1 MKKIITLSLISL
13 NLLASQTIS
22 SSIEDMFNNGSLSGE
37 IRTLHSS
44 YTNDNS
50 ENSYATAIGGS
61 LNYELANYNGFSG
74 GVEFRTSQDINLLT
88 GEGDKFND
96 ELSSV
101 NGNYNQLTQ
110 AYISYEYENLKLS
123 VGRQL
128 LDTPLADSDDIRM
141 IPNSFEAYILTYKLN
156 DFSFVAGNVQKWQG
170 VDAGLDDGWIKTAKY
185 GVNLAAVLYT
195 NDTIE
200 ATLWY
205 YNITKV
211 SNAIYSDITTTLEL
225 SKDFSL
231 DLALQYLDESELN
244 DSGVEATIYG
254 VSTSLDYNNFG
265 FTLAYNHS
273 SKVDGKSSFSGFGG
287 GTLYT
292 SMDSKILD
300 EIVQDRDADSIM
312 VSVSYELDNLSLSY
326 AYGDF
331 SGDKNSLGKEAHI
344 VEQNFCLEYALSDDL
359 TLSSTYAIDD
369 NKDDS
374 SSEDF
379 NDKNLRF
386 FASYSF

>member
-13 NLLASQTIS
+13 NLLASQTIT

-141 IPNSFEAYILTYKLN
+141 IANSFEAYILTYKLN

>member
-1 MKKIITLSLISL
+1 MKKIVTLSLVTL
-13 NLLASQTIS
+13 NLLASQTTTS
-22 SSIEDMFNNGSLSGE
+22 SVEDMFKNGSFSGE
-37 IRTLHSS
+37 LRTQYSA
-44 YTNDNS
+44 YQNDNS
-50 ENSYATAIGGS
+50 EDTYATAVGGA
-61 LNYELANYNGFSG
+61 LGFELANYKGFGG
-74 GVEFRTSQDINLLT
+74 GVELRTSQDIDPLT

-96 ELSSV
+96 ELSSSK
-101 NGNYNQLTQ
+101 GNYTQLTQ
-110 AYISYEYENLKLS
+110 AYLSYEYGDFTLS
-123 VGRQL
+123 AGRQF

-141 IPNSFEAYILTYKLN
+141 IPNSFEAYIVTYKLN

-170 VDAGLDDGWIKTAKY
+170 GDAGLDDGWVKTAKN
-185 GVNLAAVLYT
+185 GVNLGAVLYT

-254 VSTSLDYNNFG
+254 VSTSLDYNDFG

-287 GTLYT
+287 GALYT
-292 SMDSKILD
+292 SMDSMILD
-300 EIVQDRDADSIM
+300 EIAQDRDADSIM
-312 VSVSYELDNLSLSY
+312 VGIGYELDNLALSY

-331 SGDKNSLGKEAHI
+331 SGDKDSLGKEAHI
-344 VEQNFCLEYALSDDL
+344 VEQNFCLEYALSDDV
-359 TLSSTYAIDD
+359 TLSSTYVIDD
-369 NKDDS
+369 NKDNSLSD
-374 SSEDF
+374 DF
-379 NDKNLRF
+379 NGKNLRF

>member
-141 IPNSFEAYILTYKLN
+141 IANSFEAYILTYKLN